1 MTTVTGRTY
10 TSTRPRGFAP
20 WSPRPDTLDLLA
32 LVRGVL
38 DEYAAQLP
46 LTARQIFYRLV
57 GAHGYDK
64 TEAAYARLCEYLNR
78 ARRAGIIP
86 FGAIRDDGT
95 VERPAPGWGSPAGF
109 WRAVRSTAEG
119 YRHDL
124 SDGQPYHVELWIE
137 ATGMVP
143 QAATVAHRYGVPVYS
158 AGGFN
163 GLTDKYEMAQRL
175 AAKSR
180 PAGQSRPSR
189 PAVILHAGDYD
200 PSGCAIIDSLA
211 GDITAFVA
219 ELAPGADLEFRRA
232 AVTPRQ
238 IRRYRL
244 PTAPQKRTDQR
255 GEHMAD
261 TVQAEALP
269 PDVLAAELAEAI
281 EDVTDPDAIIAARQL
296 GDAERVGILA
306 VLDTVR
312 ETGGPR

>member
-1 MTTVTGRTY
+1 MSAATVTGRTY

-20 WSPRPDTLDLLA
+20 WAPRADTLDLLH

-78 ARRAGIIP
+78 ARRAGIIA

-95 VERPAPGWGSPAGF
+95 VERPAPGWASPAQF
-109 WRAVRSTAEG
+109 WRAVRSTAQR
-119 YRHDL
+119 YIHDL

-143 QAATVAHRYGVPVYS
+143 QAAAVAHRYGVAVYS

-163 GLTDKYEMAQRL
+163 GLTDKYETAQRL
-175 AAKSR
+175 A
-180 PAGQSRPSR
+180 GQSR

-211 GDITAFVA
+211 EDITAFVT
-219 ELAPGADLEFRRA
+219 ELDPGARLDFRRA
-232 AVTPRQ
+232 AVTPAQ
-238 IRRYRL
+238 ITRYRL

-255 GEHMAD
+255 GEHMAV

-269 PDVLAAELAEAI
+269 PDVLAAELATAI
-281 EDVTDPDAIIAARQL
+281 EAVTDPAAITAARRL
-296 GDAERVGILA
+296 GNAERAQILA
-306 VLDTVR
+306 ALDTVPG
-312 ETGGPR
+312 ELGGAR

>member
-20 WSPRPDTLDLLA
+20 WSPRADTLDLLE
-32 LVRGVL
+32 LVGGVL
-38 DEYAAQLP
+38 DEYSAQLP

-78 ARRAGIIP
+78 ARRAGIIA

-95 VERPAPGWGSPAGF
+95 VERPAPGWAGPGQF
-109 WRAVRSTAEG
+109 WRAVRSTAER
-119 YRHDL
+119 YVHDL
-124 SDGQPYHVELWIE
+124 SDGQPYYVELWIE

-143 QAATVAHRYGVPVYS
+143 QATAVAHRYGVPVYS

-163 GLTDKYEMAQRL
+163 GLTDKYQTARRL
-175 AAKSR
+175 A
-180 PAGQSRPSR
+180 GQSR

-211 GDITAFVA
+211 EDITAFAADLDPAA
-219 ELAPGADLEFRRA
+219 ELEFRRV
-232 AVTPRQ
+232 AVTPSQ
-238 IRRYRL
+238 IRRYQL

-269 PDVLAAELAEAI
+269 PDVLAAELAAAI
-281 EDVTDPDAIIAARQL
+281 EQVTDPAAITAARQL
-296 GDAERVGILA
+296 GDSERVQILA
-306 VLDTVR
+306 VLATVP
-312 ETGGPR
+312 TGSDDD